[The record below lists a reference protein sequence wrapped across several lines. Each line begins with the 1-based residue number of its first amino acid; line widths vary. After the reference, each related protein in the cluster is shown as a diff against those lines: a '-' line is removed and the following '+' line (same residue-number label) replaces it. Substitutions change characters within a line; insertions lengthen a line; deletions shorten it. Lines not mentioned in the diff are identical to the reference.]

1 MYEQHVLTITSKS
14 SICLFHQ
21 VDDYNIEGGLCRN
34 MKGVKEVFDEK
45 LKLITEMIE
54 QDHLRGGFITS
65 MDLTRYSTMSD
76 FDDGILISEL
86 LENVFSEIG
95 PLFEMYQIEEE
106 DKKQLLD
113 EIKEQISKLKQ
124 YIQKP
129 EEKQLY
135 LTLRQL
141 RSIATK
147 FQMITWEK
155 AKRKPKPEEKG

>member
-1 MYEQHVLTITSKS
+1 MMDEYNTESEVYEI
-14 SICLFHQ
+14 
-21 VDDYNIEGGLCRN
+21 

-45 LKLITEMIE
+45 LKLINEMIE
-54 QDHLRGGFITS
+54 KDHLRGGYITS
-65 MDLTRYSTMSD
+65 TDLTRYSTMSD

-106 DKKQLLD
+106 NKKRLLE

-129 EEKQLY
+129 DEKQLY
-135 LTLRQL
+135 LALRQL
-141 RSIATK
+141 RSTATK
-147 FQMITWEK
+147 FQMITWEQ
-155 AKRKPKPEEKG
+155 AKRKPKPEERGQSLQRERI